1 MLKEALDQRV
11 MDLLAKRYWNKPIED
26 LTPAPF
32 EPDALAD
39 LPKAD
44 PASLYWQRKLDASTS
59 ELTKLG
65 IGRLATTV
73 VANELQ
79 SQIDRLIA
87 SSTFSSHPY
96 AHSAITEAAANI
108 LNDRFYSTSDQ
119 VENCIKPYKFEIEV
133 EDNEWNKGRESV
145 AKVLKKELRAC
156 EGVQKQLED
165 LIGKRKLN
173 DVTGFVDRVR
183 KGEVVLEG
191 DRAGGAG
198 GFSSALLERGE
209 FREVNFELPG

>member
-1 MLKEALDQRV
+1 
-11 MDLLAKRYWNKPIED
+11 
-26 LTPAPF
+26 
-32 EPDALAD
+32 LAD

-44 PASLYWQRKLDASTS
+44 PDSLYWQRKLDASTS

-79 SQIDRLIA
+79 GQIDKLIA

-96 AHSAITEAAANI
+96 AHRAITEAASNI

-133 EDNEWNKGRESV
+133 EDNEWSKGRESV
-145 AKVLKKELRAC
+145 AKAMKRELRAC
-156 EGVQKQLED
+156 EGAQKQLED
-165 LIGKRKLN
+165 LIGKRKLK

-198 GFSSALLERGE
+198 GFSSALLQRGE
-209 FREVNFELPG
+209 CAKIHSP